1 MSMWPSGA
9 LSQRSPTIVL
19 HPLHAKSCR
28 KLSTTALAFN
38 SQCISGNLCN
48 IPVLYLRAR
57 SRLMDVS
64 SAVEAIIVCEDGIDR
79 AKVGVSNAIPRISE
93 TTQLHLAFEAAADD
107 YLHDG
112 TFRRGAL

>member
-1 MSMWPSGA
+1 
-9 LSQRSPTIVL
+9 
-19 HPLHAKSCR
+19 
-28 KLSTTALAFN
+28 
-38 SQCISGNLCN
+38 
-48 IPVLYLRAR
+48 
-57 SRLMDVS
+57 MDVS